1 MVVSRQGENKR
12 RKIRKYQQKLED
24 TRVLLQ
30 QLKNRRGTP
39 QTTKDDINGAVR
51 ELEQIKRELPDLV
64 NSPDFSE
71 VVYGFLKKVR
81 SIWRS
86 IRSG

>member
-1 MVVSRQGENKR
+1 MEASRKGEDKR
-12 RKIRKYQQKLED
+12 RKVRRYQQKLGE
-24 TRVLLQ
+24 TRVLLL
-30 QLKNRRGTP
+30 QLKARPGAS
-39 QTTKDDINGAVR
+39 QTIKDDINHDVE
-51 ELEQIKRELPDLV
+51 ELEQIERELPDLV

-71 VVYGFLKKVR
+71 VVYDFLKKVR